1 MANTENLRPWKPG
14 QSGNPGGRPKRDAIT
29 AALREQLESQSEDAT
44 GSVADAIAAVLVKR
58 ALGGD
63 VRAIREIADRT
74 EGRRQQI
81 KVEAQLQDS
90 EDRVDLSGVSDDELR
105 QVQEILDR
113 ARV

>member
-1 MANTENLRPWKPG
+1 M
-14 QSGNPGGRPKRDAIT
+14 
-29 AALREQLESQSEDAT
+29 
-44 GSVADAIAAVLVKR
+44 KR

-74 EGRRQQI
+74 EGRPRQQI

-90 EDRVDLSGVSDDELR
+90 EDRLDLSRVSDDELR

-113 ARV
+113 VRIPSQSL